1 MAQSECKLIVVLKAP
16 RVGTVK
22 TRLAAALGAESAC
35 VAYQH
40 LVETLVSRL
49 ASLEEVE
56 LRFTPDD
63 AGPEVARWAHP
74 QWSLAGQGEGDLGC
88 RLDRAFR
95 NAFTNGARRVLVI
108 GSDCP
113 EVSADD
119 IRAAWSALDGCDVVL
134 GPAKDGGYWLIGL
147 RALQPALFEGIA
159 WSTSSVLSETLD
171 RSRAAGLCVQ
181 LLRELSDVDTEADW
195 RRFEALDR
203 EA

>member
-1 MAQSECKLIVVLKAP
+1 
-16 RVGTVK
+16 
-22 TRLAAALGAESAC
+22 
-35 VAYQH
+35 
-40 LVETLVSRL
+40 
-49 ASLEEVE
+49 
-56 LRFTPDD
+56 
-63 AGPEVARWAHP
+63 
-74 QWSLAGQGEGDLGC
+74 
-88 RLDRAFR
+88 
-95 NAFTNGARRVLVI
+95 
-108 GSDCP
+108 
-113 EVSADD
+113 
-119 IRAAWSALDGCDVVL
+119 VVL